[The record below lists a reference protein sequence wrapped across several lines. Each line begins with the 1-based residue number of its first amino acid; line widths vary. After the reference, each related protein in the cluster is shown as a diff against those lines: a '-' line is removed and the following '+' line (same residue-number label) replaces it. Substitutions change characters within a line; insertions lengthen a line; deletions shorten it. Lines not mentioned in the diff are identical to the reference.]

1 MMQQLSII
9 LQSVNADADLD
20 EYEPDNT
27 NCFTILLSK
36 LKATPTGFT
45 KHVHLSRVSLCRGP
59 SGEKQIS
66 GRNFHKISGQF
77 QDIFGVKTS
86 Q

>member
-1 MMQQLSII
+1 MSTISPNDGLFSGFQFQHDSI
-9 LQSVNADADLD
+9 SCDLNYQKKERKKMTAVD
-20 EYEPDNT
+20 S
-27 NCFTILLSK
+27 F
-36 LKATPTGFT
+36 
-45 KHVHLSRVSLCRGP
+45 RGP